1 MASEKITAMIE
12 EVKTLTVLELA
23 ELVHAL
29 EEEFGVSAAAAAV
42 AAPAAGAAAAEEEK
56 TEFDV
61 VLKAAGANKIA
72 VIKVVR
78 ALTGLG
84 LKEAK
89 ELVDGAPKNLKEGVS
104 KDEAEKIAAELK
116 GSWRR
121 GRGQVSLLVTKKS
134 RAASAARFFA
144 AL

>member
-29 EEEFGVSAAAAAV
+29 EDEFGVSAAAAAV

-61 VLKAAGANKIA
+61 VLKSAGANKIG

-78 ALTGLG
+78 AATGLG
-84 LKEAK
+84 RRRSQECQGSHLQGRRGEARCR
-89 ELVDGAPKNLKEGVS
+89 AQ
-104 KDEAEKIAAELK
+104 

-121 GRGQVSLLVTKKS
+121 GRGQVILLVIIKTRCMGPCS
-134 RAASAARFFA
+134 VFFMF
-144 AL
+144 